1 MNTELKHTC
10 PSCGTWYWDFDVP
23 RGHCA
28 ITEESANFCDVCGE
42 HDNFIIEEVEYHEN
56 AN

>member
-1 MNTELKHTC
+1 MNTELKYTC
-10 PSCGTWYWDFDVP
+10 PACGTWYWHFDVP

-42 HDNFIIEEVEYHEN
+42 YDNFTIEEVEYHEN
-56 AN
+56 AY